1 MVMNRPLK
9 NQVLEASMP
18 TDGQEKEV
26 VLVTLREL
34 HEDTA
39 GVLERIAASGQ
50 PGLVTRHG
58 LFVAMINPLPP
69 GIEGRL
75 LEADPAFW
83 ASIDDAE
90 ARLAA
95 GTADATPLDDLE
107 RQFEFMDAIRAANL
121 HFRLP
126 TTEEHA
132 YGVRLHQLEIVRGD
146 LGERVEEIVNIFE
159 ELYRESGCAALVYDG
174 QLVAV
179 ARRSLGDGTAWLH
192 DYGHNGS
199 EMVSPE
205 FRRIYLGAMLADLS
219 TVSLVG
225 HHL

>member
-1 MVMNRPLK
+1 MSGD
-9 NQVLEASMP
+9 ES
-18 TDGQEKEV
+18 EKEV

-39 GVLERIAASGQ
+39 GVLERIAASGK

-58 LFVAMINPLPP
+58 LFVAMIAPLPP

-75 LEADPAFW
+75 LEADPGFW
-83 ASIDDAE
+83 AQIDEAE

-95 GTADATPLDDLE
+95 GTADTVSLDDLE
-107 RQFEFMDAIRAANL
+107 RQLEFMVAIRAANL
-121 HFRLP
+121 YFRLP
-126 TTEEHA
+126 TVVEYA
-132 YGVRLHQLEIVRGD
+132 YGVRLQQLEITRGD
-146 LGERVEEIVNIFE
+146 LDERVEEIVNIFE
-159 ELYRESGCAALVYDG
+159 ELYRESGCVALVYDG

-179 ARRSLGDGTAWLH
+179 ARSSLGDGTAWLH
-192 DYGHNGS
+192 DYGFNGS
-199 EMVSPE
+199 EQVSGE